1 MELMVACRDDPAGY
15 NMAKFITR
23 NLEEEN
29 AIFHGKNFDLVIITT
44 PTISADWLEEKFQYD
59 GFIFLSKHAAES
71 GTLALT

>member
-29 AIFHGKNFDLVIITT
+29 GIFHGKNFDLVIIPT
-44 PTISADWLEEKFQYD
+44 PTISADWLEEKF
-59 GFIFLSKHAAES
+59 
-71 GTLALT
+71 